1 MNNDVLLVLE
11 QFKLVLFL
19 VMVCAITSM
28 IAFFSRFFN
37 LEKPK
42 IVVELSFWQ
51 VLLGFVI
58 YFLTGTVLGF
68 VFLPFFKFFNPQ
80 TFGDTLYLLSNICI
94 VLLFLLFFYKLGPQ
108 KTHQILGDGAK
119 STSFIFGVI
128 SWFVAFPLSA
138 LIGLIIQ
145 IFVHM
150 ITDYNLHEQLAVL
163 HLKNLMDFPLLFIL
177 TSLSFAIIIP
187 FLEELIFRGFLLNYL
202 KKFVNRHL
210 AILFSAAIFALFHFS
225 TKQSYDNIELIVS
238 LFVLGWF
245 LGFLYEKKRS
255 IFAPFGLH
263 VAFNAISIIRII
275 SS

>member
-1 MNNDVLLVLE
+1 ME
-11 QFKLVLFL
+11 
-19 VMVCAITSM
+19 
-28 IAFFSRFFN
+28 RFFY

-51 VLLGFVI
+51 VLLGFMI

-68 VFLPFFKFFNPQ
+68 VFFPFFKFFNPQ
-80 TFGDTLYLLSNICI
+80 TFGDTLYLLSNVSI
-94 VLLFLLFFYKLGPQ
+94 VLLFLLFFYKLDPQ

-177 TSLSFAIIIP
+177 TALSFAVIIP
-187 FLEELIFRGFLLNYL
+187 FLEELIFRGLLLNYL

-210 AILFSAAIFALFHFS
+210 AIIFSAMIFALFHFS
-225 TKQSYDNIELIVS
+225 DHRGNSANHHQKENQFKL
-238 LFVLGWF
+238 L
-245 LGFLYEKKRS
+245 
-255 IFAPFGLH
+255 
-263 VAFNAISIIRII
+263 
-275 SS
+275 